1 MTNKNNKETHSSKE
15 DFTNE
20 LFNELRKEKKYYLDK
35 RKNVRNQMALTLKR
49 RRAVYFKVFI
59 STDVREISRLSEALR
74 LFDEL
79 ISTCQEMIDI
89 CDIELK
95 RITNSV

>member
-1 MTNKNNKETHSSKE
+1 MTNKNNKEAHYSKE

-20 LFNELRKEKKYYLDK
+20 LFNELREEKKYYFDK

-49 RRAVYFKVFI
+49 RRAVHFKVSI

>member
-79 ISTCQEMIDI
+79 ISICQEMIDI